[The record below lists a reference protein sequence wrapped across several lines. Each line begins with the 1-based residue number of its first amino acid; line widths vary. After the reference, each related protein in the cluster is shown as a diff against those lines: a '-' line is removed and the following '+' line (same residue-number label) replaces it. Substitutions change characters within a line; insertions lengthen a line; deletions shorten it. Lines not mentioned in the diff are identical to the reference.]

1 MNGIG
6 IQGQLIGANSLIQE
20 IRMAQSEQTRQ
31 SSEQAL
37 GVGPLSIVPHPM
49 RNRPPV
55 VRMNPPK
62 VNAVV
67 KRLDPIEEVPA
78 PSSLANGVS
87 PQNKRLLNVV
97 QSRAPLPNL

>member
-1 MNGIG
+1 M
-6 IQGQLIGANSLIQE
+6 GASSLIQE

-37 GVGPLSIVPHPM
+37 GSLTGVAHPM

-55 VRMNPPK
+55 ARVNPSK
-62 VNAVV
+62 LNAVV

-78 PSSLANGVS
+78 PSSIANSIS
-87 PQNKRLLNVV
+87 PQNKRILNVV
-97 QSRAPLPNL
+97 QSRVALPNI